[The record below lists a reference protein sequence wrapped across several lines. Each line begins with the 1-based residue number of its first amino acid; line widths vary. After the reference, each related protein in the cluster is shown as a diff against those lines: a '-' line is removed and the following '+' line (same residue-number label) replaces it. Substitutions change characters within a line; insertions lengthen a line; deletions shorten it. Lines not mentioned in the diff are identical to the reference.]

1 MRRSRCGWIRH
12 FTVLNDKESVTADPL
27 HPSDAYVVWD
37 RLVSPSV
44 NANPSAF
51 IHTPA
56 FRGPAW
62 FSATTDS
69 GKTWSPARMIYDPGQ
84 KNQTID
90 NQIVVETA
98 GPAKG
103 TLVDGFVQILTKGG
117 KGKPSSVSNVAV
129 IRSADG
135 GATWSAPVIV
145 SQLIDAPVSIAGAAV
160 RSGDGIPAFTAD
172 PATGDL
178 YTVWQDGRF
187 SADGQA
193 KIALSRST
201 DGGLHW
207 STPIRIDQSPGDV
220 QAFTPQVTVN
230 ADGTIAVSYYDLQN
244 ATAAQ
249 PGLTDAYLV
258 TCPAATSDCTNP
270 ASWAAGAQTLLSTTG
285 SGKLCL
291 LGSSAYRTEIGSCE
305 MGVEHVLLLH
315 GRLGGIRK
323 AASGANRP
331 EPVPT
336 ELKQSL

>member
-1 MRRSRCGWIRH
+1 MAE
-12 FTVLNDKESVTADPL
+12 DVTTT
-27 HPSDAYVVWD
+27 
-37 RLVSPSV
+37 SP
-44 NANPSAF
+44 
-51 IHTPA
+51 
-56 FRGPAW
+56 
-62 FSATTDS
+62 
-69 GKTWSPARMIYDPGQ
+69 K
-84 KNQTID
+84 
-90 NQIVVETA
+90 
-98 GPAKG
+98 
-103 TLVDGFVQILTKGG
+103 
-117 KGKPSSVSNVAV
+117 
-129 IRSADG
+129 
-135 GATWSAPVIV
+135 
-145 SQLIDAPVSIAGAAV
+145 IAGKEPIF
-160 RSGDGIPAFTAD
+160 RHMDD
-172 PATGDL
+172 PD
-178 YTVWQDGRF
+178 VPFQR
-187 SADGQA
+187 
-193 KIALSRST
+193 
-201 DGGLHW
+201 
-207 STPIRIDQSPGDV
+207 IRAQR
-220 QAFTPQVTVN
+220 N